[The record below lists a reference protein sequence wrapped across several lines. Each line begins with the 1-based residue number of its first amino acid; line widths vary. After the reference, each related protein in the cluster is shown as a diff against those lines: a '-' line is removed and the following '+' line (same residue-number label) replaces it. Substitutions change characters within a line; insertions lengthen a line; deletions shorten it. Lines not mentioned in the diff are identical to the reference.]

1 MIFLD
6 QSNNGITTNNVIET
20 TTETLLDASG
30 NGDLDDDL
38 DTIGIGLFMG
48 IF

>member
-6 QSNNGITTNNVIET
+6 QSNNGITANNVIET
-20 TTETLLDASG
+20 TKDTLLDGSG

-38 DTIGIGLFMG
+38 NTIGI
-48 IF
+48 